1 MQPQVIRR
9 RNGTTTNVVV
19 LTTIE
24 QHIAF
29 VKEELLQAIIDA
41 SAHAHSHVFAN
52 MKTGGPAIRA
62 NIFMRIIK
70 SHLDSAKIPFSWKV
84 HLQSSDKLYLTLGDF
99 KFAVSLTTNVLKK
112 FEVSVRESCLDD
124 LKKPKEYAVDA
135 FIVAQTNNF
144 EKDQKAAFT
153 VIKYDDVYDA
163 WKNNSNL
170 VTIDTRGVRITYKLN
185 DYNIRPIYYE
195 APKPEDY
202 QNSEAHRHIEIE
214 TVINS
219 MMNIVVDMA
228 KKQRK

>member
-29 VKEELLQAIIDA
+29 VKEEILQAILDVSA
-41 SAHAHSHVFAN
+41 YAHAPVFSN

-62 NIFMRIIK
+62 NIFMRFIK
-70 SHLDSAKIPFSWKV
+70 SRLASAKIPFDWKV

-112 FEVSVRESCLDD
+112 FEISVRESCLDD
-124 LKKPKEYAVDA
+124 LKTPNAYAVDA

-144 EKDQKAAFT
+144 DKEQSAAFT
-153 VIKYDDVYDA
+153 VIKYDNVYDA
-163 WKNNSNL
+163 WNNNSNL

-185 DYNIRPIYYE
+185 DYNIQSIYYE
-195 APKPEDY
+195 ASKTEEY
-202 QNSEAHRHIEIE
+202 QNSEAHRHNEIE